1 MKGAPRRRT
10 GGGWGRAV
18 RRRNARRR
26 PKGIEPDGGPTNTSE
41 EETAVEAQEGEPD
54 TAAAQDKA
62 GNELV
67 TGVPAYDPRGRG
79 RGHANP
85 GRLYG

>member
-1 MKGAPRRRT
+1 MKGPPRRRT

-26 PKGIEPDGGPTNTSE
+26 PKGIEPDGGPTNTSD
-41 EETAVEAQEGEPD
+41 EETTVEAQEGEPD

-62 GNELV
+62 GNELF

-85 GRLYG
+85 GRPCG